1 MYVLK
6 NENNQ
11 YLEELDTL
19 EFTDK
24 PILAY
29 QVSTLE
35 RANEL
40 NNSLK
45 INCIPV
51 TLSEI
56 FSNTLKSYNYV
67 SI

>member
-1 MYVLK
+1 MYILK

-11 YLEELDTL
+11 YLEELDPL

-29 QVSTLE
+29 QVSTIE
-35 RANEL
+35 RAKEL
-40 NNSLK
+40 NKSLK

-51 TLSEI
+51 QISEI
-56 FSNTLKSYNYV
+56 FKTLSHEINKFS
-67 SI
+67 

>member
-1 MYVLK
+1 MYILK

-11 YLEELDTL
+11 YLEELDPL

-29 QVSTLE
+29 QVSTIE
-35 RANEL
+35 RAKEL

-51 TLSEI
+51 QISEI
-56 FSNTLKSYNYV
+56 FKTLSHEINKFS
-67 SI
+67 